1 MERRGEIG
9 GLPSFVMNFS
19 QSIAKWIVESGL
31 FAHGRRLWEKNQ
43 QDIELPNRE
52 WSKWKKL
59 YVGGYLILRDYAAG
73 LFPPRFP
80 DRLAVY
86 ADEARVVDRP
96 GATVA
101 DQLGGAARKPFQGAF
116 GTRHYMSNYGCLLEA
131 LETRGIHP
139 PQRLL
144 ELGCGPGWLSEW
156 LALNGYDVTATSVR
170 AEDRE
175 LVECRAASIRIRGL
189 PCQLEFRESPME
201 TIDQCV
207 RDAAP
212 FQAVFVH
219 EALHHA
225 FSWVET
231 IQAVHALLPPGG
243 WFFIC
248 NEPNI
253 LHTFISYRVATIQR
267 WHEVGIS
274 RPRLLREL
282 RARGFDR
289 IDILRHRINTLLHS
303 HWIAARRC

>member
-1 MERRGEIG
+1 M
-9 GLPSFVMNFS
+9 SFLRS
-19 QSIAKWIVESGL
+19 TAKWLADSAL
-31 FAHGRRLWEKNQ
+31 FARGRRLWEENER
-43 QDIELPNRE
+43 DILLPNRE
-52 WSKWKKL
+52 WSKWDKL
-59 YVGGYLILRDYAAG
+59 HAGSYLILRDYAAG
-73 LFPPRFP
+73 SFPPRFP

-96 GATVA
+96 GAAVA
-101 DQLGGAARKPFQGAF
+101 DQLAGAARKPFYGAF
-116 GTRHYMSNYGCLLEA
+116 GSRHYMRDYGRLVEA
-131 LETRGIHP
+131 LEARGIIP

-144 ELGCGPGWLSEW
+144 ELGCGPGWMAEW

-170 AEDRE
+170 ADDRE
-175 LVECRAASIRIRGL
+175 LVEGRAASIRARGL
-189 PCQLEFRESPME
+189 ECQLEFRRSPME
-201 TIDQCV
+201 TIHECV

-212 FQAVFVH
+212 FQAVFVY

-231 IQAVHALLPPGG
+231 IQAVHTVLPSGG

-253 LHTFISYRVATIQR
+253 LHTFISYRVARLHR

-282 RARGFDR
+282 RRQGFDR
-289 IDILRHRINTLLHS
+289 IEILRHRINTLVQS
-303 HWIAARRC
+303 HWIAARRG